1 MDKGAPQPNK
11 GTADR
16 LLGKLRLPA
25 ALCLAGTLTLGC
37 YYFFFVQNKY
47 NYLTGRDFRFLATIG
62 TQLES
67 SLLTRSRLLENQI
80 DVDALKNV
88 STPEERTAQLRGNL
102 ETFFETVNL
111 VDPPEPIPGFEKPR
125 LFLKRASH
133 ETWVHAFYTV
143 PVKEKKK
150 PLLHSSFKLQSLA
163 EPLFRSRKA
172 FDAVLLAD
180 SNGKVVYSQGDRDL
194 SVTSLNL
201 LLDKSNSIKT
211 RFKKDSVNPGRFL
224 HGSSES
230 YSVELNGREYRL
242 FVEPVNLPLHG
253 LKESDG
259 AVVPTVNGN
268 TVWLVCGLAP
278 KKEFLYKS
286 MATSS
291 ALLSTLMGL
300 LLLAALSWPF
310 LKLILISESQRV
322 SVFDVLLL
330 GVCTILGISV
340 ATLFLLHLWY
350 FEGLK
355 EDSKYQLE
363 AFARNMESNIR
374 TEIVA
379 AYKVM
384 RALEPEALKTAARRP
399 AGTQGVNEENL
410 LTRYPGAFK
419 EYPLAQT
426 FMLMNKDGGQVYRG
440 TVNKKAT
447 PRFPVRERAYFKR
460 ALSRNLWD
468 IHALGDGGA
477 KIPETASNA
486 DHTFYIESVVGWS
499 SGIRLA
505 MISKSLHPDI
515 SKEDSAPKVAGLA
528 IPMISIVD
536 PVLPPGFK
544 FAVLDSEDE
553 NGRVLFHSDSERNL
567 TEDFLVE
574 TDRDRRLR
582 SAVLAR
588 RAETMMVRYWGED
601 YLARV
606 APVRG
611 LPWTIVVLKDMRIPR
626 AVDVSWTSTTLLLLL
641 LYTGALI
648 ALVAMIL
655 GARPSY
661 RAEWVWPDPQSL
673 PEYRQL
679 IAVYL
684 LLITGSALAIWEMH
698 GSPQL
703 LGAVFVF
710 PALALVLTYLKLH
723 KKYPGRGIAMA
734 IGLIFLIALANAL
747 SQAYSETDTYS
758 AFLMISFILAA
769 SAAFIAGRPFPNP
782 WTRDASKEPPAEGA
796 DSVPP
801 RSATEGLDWRSV
813 AVPYRL
819 AGGLLLLL
827 ITVLPTMGFFKISYQ
842 LHSVSLLRHGQLKLA
857 LEMKKRANRA
867 SSMVDKVASASQKE
881 CLRKQR
887 LAVAGFRVTGPPV
900 APCTLKEELKGL
912 DIYAGAFY
920 GTHIALPSMF
930 IPATCRA
937 DCRCPREDDPKF
949 LPEVIE
955 GLLPRSSEPA
965 TEMRGFLHASASD
978 CSWHWSEKEGSE
990 PLSYWL
996 HSQDYPGGG
1005 IHLTSNP
1012 RQPLPTKKEDAYLAS
1027 MVEGLLPSGLVSLL
1041 FLGILAGL
1049 VTLVIL
1055 FISKRI
1061 FLIDLVEPLCFEKN
1075 DESPATIGRN
1085 LFLVGKSRSWQE
1097 DDQKFFRL
1105 RIVDLEDPEK
1115 GWPARRSEL
1124 LASKGV
1130 ILVDG
1135 FGHRLRDPEF
1145 NLKKLTLLEELVG
1158 LQERTVV
1165 VISAVSP
1172 ALLFS
1177 RERADKT
1184 VTTDSS
1190 PLSMERRWRNLLSL
1204 FTIAEDDLQGFL
1216 RRAQDSSDIQ
1226 SEVLRAE
1233 CGFHSHLLPIA
1244 RDLDRHRHQFSDEQ
1258 ILEEFGER
1266 AEGYYQALWASCSS
1280 EEQLVI
1286 EHLAEERLVNEK
1298 NRRVIRR
1305 LMARG
1310 FIRREPNFKLMNET
1324 FRRFVISSS
1333 HKAEVLAIEREAAP
1347 SAWDRLRT
1355 PLFTGLAASIIF
1367 FLATQQELL
1376 DGLAASL
1383 TGVTAGLP
1391 AILRLLHVFGGNR
1404 PDLSRLVGTK

>member
-1 MDKGAPQPNK
+1 MDKEATQPSK

-25 ALCLAGTLTLGC
+25 ALCLVGILTLGC

-67 SLLTRSRLLENQI
+67 SLQTRSRLLENQI
-80 DVDALKNV
+80 DREALKKAKTV
-88 STPEERTAQLRGNL
+88 KEKESQLRGNL
-102 ETFFETVNL
+102 ETSFETVKL
-111 VDPPEPIPGFEKPR
+111 VDATPQSASGFEKPR
-125 LFLKRASH
+125 LFLERASH
-133 ETWVHAFYTV
+133 ETWVHAYYTL
-143 PVKEKKK
+143 PVDKKKK

-180 SNGKVVYSQGDRDL
+180 SDGRVVYSQGDRDL

-211 RFKKDSVNPGRFL
+211 RFKKESVNPGRFL

-242 FVEPVNLPLHG
+242 FVEPVNLPLQG
-253 LKESDG
+253 LKSHDSH
-259 AVVPTVNGN
+259 VPVPDGN
-268 TVWLVCGLAP
+268 TVWLVCGLVP
-278 KKEFLYKS
+278 KREFLYKS

-310 LKLILISESQRV
+310 LKLVLIGESQRV

-340 ATLFLLHLWY
+340 ATLFLLHIGH
-350 FEGLK
+350 FGDLK

-363 AFARNMESNIR
+363 AFAGTMENNIR

-379 AYKVM
+379 AYKTL
-384 RALEPEALKTAARRP
+384 RALEPEALKKTAQRSE
-399 AGTQGVNEENL
+399 GIQGVNEENL
-410 LTRYPGAFK
+410 LAQYPAAFK
-419 EYPLAQT
+419 DYPLAQT

-440 TVNKKAT
+440 TVNKRAT
-447 PRFPVRERAYFKR
+447 PRFPVNERAYFKR
-460 ALSRNLWD
+460 ALSGDLWD
-468 IHALGDGGA
+468 IHALEEGGA
-477 KIPETASNA
+477 GIPEEPDA

-505 MISKSLHPDI
+505 MISKALDPDK
-515 SKEDSAPKVAGLA
+515 SKKDGDPKVAALSL
-528 IPMISIVD
+528 PMISLVD

-574 TDRDRRLR
+574 TDRNRRLR

-588 RAETMMVRYWGED
+588 RAETMEVRYWGED
-601 YLARV
+601 YMARV

-641 LYTGALI
+641 LYTGVLI
-648 ALVAMIL
+648 VLVAGVL

-684 LLITGSALAIWEMH
+684 LLILGSVLAIQTMQ
-698 GSPQL
+698 GSTQL
-703 LGAVFVF
+703 LGAMFVF
-710 PALALVLTYLKLH
+710 PALTLVLTYLKLH
-723 KKYPGRGIAMA
+723 KMNPGRGIALV
-734 IGLIFLIALANAL
+734 IGLSLLIPLATVL
-747 SQAYSETDTYS
+747 SQAYHETSTSS
-758 AFLMISFILAA
+758 ALLMIAFILAA
-769 SAAFIAGRPFPNP
+769 SAVLIAGRPFP
-782 WTRDASKEPPAEGA
+782 TLKELRASQDPQAEGVE
-796 DSVPP
+796 STPP
-801 RSATEGLDWRSV
+801 RLATEGLDWRSV
-813 AVPYRL
+813 AFPYRL
-819 AGGLLLLL
+819 GGGLLLLL
-827 ITVLPTMGFFKISYQ
+827 ITVLPTMGFFKVSYQ

-867 SSMVDKVASASQKE
+867 AKTVDKVASPERE
-881 CLRKQR
+881 CLQSQR
-887 LAVAGFRVTGPPV
+887 LAVPDSPV
-900 APCTLKEELKGL
+900 APCSLNRALNGL
-912 DIYAGAFY
+912 DIYASAFH
-920 GTHIALPSMF
+920 GTHVELPSMRT
-930 IPATCRA
+930 AAMCGA
-937 DCRCPREDDPKF
+937 DCRCTPEDSGPEF
-949 LPEVIE
+949 LPDFIE
-955 GLLPRSSEPA
+955 DRLPRSSEPA
-965 TEMRGFLHASASD
+965 AEMRELLHARASD
-978 CSWHWSEKEGSE
+978 CSWHWGEEERESS
-990 PLSYWL
+990 SYVL

-1012 RQPLPTKKEDAYLAS
+1012 RQPLPARPSGGSEKGVHLAS
-1027 MVEGLLPSGLVSLL
+1027 MVENLVPSGLAGLL
-1041 FLGILAGL
+1041 FLGLLGGL
-1049 VTLVIL
+1049 VALVIL

-1061 FLIDLVEPLCFEKN
+1061 FLIDLVEPLWFEKN
-1075 DESPATIGRN
+1075 DEGPATIGRN

-1097 DDQKFFRL
+1097 DDSKFFRL

-1135 FGHRLRDPEF
+1135 FEHRLRDPEF
-1145 NLKKLTLLEELVG
+1145 NLKKLALLEELVG
-1158 LQERTVV
+1158 LQERTIVV
-1165 VISAVSP
+1165 TSAVSP

-1177 RERADKT
+1177 RERKDDRDAPAAP
-1184 VTTDSS
+1184 S
-1190 PLSMERRWRNLLSL
+1190 PLSVERRWRNLLSL

-1216 RRAQDSSDIQ
+1216 KRAKESSGIQ

-1244 RDLDRHRHQFSDEQ
+1244 RDLDRHRLQFSDEQ

-1404 PDLSRLVGTK
+1404 PDFSRLMSSK

>member
-1 MDKGAPQPNK
+1 MDKEAPPPNK

-25 ALCLAGTLTLGC
+25 ALCLTGILTLGC

-67 SLLTRSRLLENQI
+67 SLQNRGRLLENQG
-80 DVDALKNV
+80 D
-88 STPEERTAQLRGNL
+88 L
-102 ETFFETVNL
+102 ETSFSTVKDL
-111 VDPPEPIPGFEKPR
+111 PPQSGSGFEKPR
-125 LFLKRASH
+125 LLLERASH
-133 ETWVHAFYTV
+133 ETWVHAYYS
-143 PVKEKKK
+143 PPGEEKK
-150 PLLHSSFKLQSLA
+150 LLRGSFKLQSLA

-172 FDAVLLAD
+172 FDTVLLAD
-180 SNGKVVYSQGDRDL
+180 STGKVVYSQGDRDL
-194 SVTSLNL
+194 SVTDLNL

-211 RFKKDSVNPGRFL
+211 RFKKESANPGRFL

-242 FVEPVNLPLHG
+242 FVEPVSLPMQG
-253 LKESDG
+253 LKSLDPDTPLSDG
-259 AVVPTVNGN
+259 NA
-268 TVWLVCGLAP
+268 VWLICGLVP

-310 LKLILISESQRV
+310 LKLVLIGESQRV

-340 ATLFLLHLWY
+340 ATLFVLHIWH
-350 FEGLK
+350 FEDLK
-355 EDSKYQLE
+355 EDSRHQLE
-363 AFARNMESNIR
+363 TLAGAMENNVR

-379 AYKVM
+379 AYKVLHALEL
-384 RALEPEALKTAARRP
+384 RALQKVAMLPK
-399 AGTQGVNEENL
+399 GTQGVDEENL
-410 LTRYPGAFK
+410 LAHDPESFK
-419 EYPLAQT
+419 AYPLAQI
-426 FMLMNKDGGQVYRG
+426 FILINKHGEQVYRG
-440 TVNKKAT
+440 TVNNKIT

-460 ALSRNLWD
+460 SMSRDLWD
-468 IHALGDGGA
+468 VRSLEKSGA
-477 KIPETASNA
+477 EISNKPPNA
-486 DHTFYIESVVGWS
+486 NNTFYIESVVGWS
-499 SGIRLA
+499 SGIRIA
-505 MISKSLHPDI
+505 MISKAIAPSTLKEHFQPKL
-515 SKEDSAPKVAGLA
+515 KEDSAPKVAALA
-528 IPMISIVD
+528 IPMISLVE

-601 YLARV
+601 YMARV
-606 APVRG
+606 APVQG

-641 LYTGALI
+641 LYTGVLI
-648 ALVAMIL
+648 ALVAGVL

-684 LLITGSALAIWEMH
+684 LLIAGSALAVWGMR
-698 GSPQL
+698 GSKQL
-703 LGAVFVF
+703 LGVAFAF
-710 PALALVLTYLKLH
+710 PALTLVLTYLKLH
-723 KKYPGRGIAMA
+723 KKNLGRGIALVLGLMLL
-734 IGLIFLIALANAL
+734 IGLASALFQADRERNAH
-747 SQAYSETDTYS
+747 S
-758 AFLMISFILAA
+758 ALLMISFILAA
-769 SAAFIAGRPFPNP
+769 SAVGVAGRPFPNP
-782 WTRDASKEPPAEGA
+782 WPFKTSRASDAEVK
-796 DSVPP
+796 DSAPP
-801 RSATEGLDWRSV
+801 RLAIEGLDWRSV

-827 ITVLPTMGFFKISYQ
+827 ITVLPTMSFFKVSYQ
-842 LHSVSLLRHGQLKLA
+842 LHAVSLLRHGQLKMA

-867 SSMVDKVASASQKE
+867 ARALDKVASPERE
-881 CLRKQR
+881 CLQQQR
-887 LAVAGFRVTGPPV
+887 LAVAGSPV
-900 APCTLKEELKGL
+900 RPCSQKKELNGL
-912 DIYAGAFY
+912 DIYAGAFH
-920 GTHIALPSMF
+920 GTRVELPSMRNA
-930 IPATCRA
+930 ATCGA
-937 DCRCPREDDPKF
+937 ACRCTPEDTGPEF
-949 LPEVIE
+949 LPDFIE
-955 GLLPRSSEPA
+955 ALLPRSSEPA
-965 TEMRGFLHASASD
+965 AEMRELLHARASD
-978 CSWHWSEKEGSE
+978 CSWHWNEGKSS
-990 PLSYWL
+990 SYVL
-996 HSQDYPGGG
+996 HSRDYPGGS
-1005 IHLTSNP
+1005 IHLDSHP
-1012 RQPLPTKKEDAYLAS
+1012 RQPVSPANQRGGVKKEEKLHLAS
-1027 MVEGLLPSGLVSLL
+1027 MVGDLLPSGL
-1041 FLGILAGL
+1041 AGL
-1049 VTLVIL
+1049 LSLSALGGLVALVIL

-1075 DESPATIGRN
+1075 DEGPTTIGRN
-1085 LFLVGKSRSWQE
+1085 LFLVGRNRSWQE
-1097 DDQKFFRL
+1097 DDQKFFRF

-1115 GWPARRSEL
+1115 GWPARRAEL

-1135 FGHRLRDPEF
+1135 FEHRLRDPEF
-1145 NLKKLTLLEELVG
+1145 NLKKLALLEELVG
-1158 LQERTVV
+1158 LQERTIV

-1177 RERADKT
+1177 RERKADRDT
-1184 VTTDSS
+1184 PADPSS
-1190 PLSMERRWRNLLSL
+1190 LSVERRWRNLLSL
-1204 FTIAEDDLQGFL
+1204 FTIAEDDFQGFL
-1216 RRAQDSSDIQ
+1216 NRAKESSGIE

-1404 PDLSRLVGTK
+1404 PDFSRLMSSK

>member
-1 MDKGAPQPNK
+1 MDKEATQPNK

-25 ALCLAGTLTLGC
+25 ALCLVGILTLGC
-37 YYFFFVQNKY
+37 YYFFFVQDKY
-47 NYLTGRDFRFLATIG
+47 SYLTGRDFRFLAAIG

-67 SLLTRSRLLENQI
+67 SLQTRSRLLENQI
-80 DVDALKNV
+80 DREALEQISEISEKD
-88 STPEERTAQLRGNL
+88 RQLQRDL
-102 ETFFETVNL
+102 ESSFDTVKL
-111 VDPPEPIPGFEKPR
+111 VPPPSPAYEKPH
-125 LFLKRASH
+125 LFLERASH
-133 ETWVHAFYTV
+133 ETWVHAYYTV
-143 PVKEKKK
+143 PVEGK
-150 PLLHSSFKLQSLA
+150 PLLHGSFKLQSLA

-180 SNGKVVYSQGDRDL
+180 ANGRVVYSQGDRDL
-194 SVTSLNL
+194 SVTSLTL

-211 RFKKDSVNPGRFL
+211 RFKKESVNPGRFL

-242 FVEPVNLPLHG
+242 FVEPVSLPMEE
-253 LKESDG
+253 LKRDEFGMPVSGGD
-259 AVVPTVNGN
+259 
-268 TVWLVCGLAP
+268 TVWLVCGLVP

-286 MATSS
+286 MATSP

-310 LKLILISESQRV
+310 LKLMLIGESQRI
-322 SVFDVLLL
+322 SIFDVLLL

-340 ATLFLLHLWY
+340 ATLFLLHVWH
-350 FEGLK
+350 FTGLK

-363 AFARNMESNIR
+363 TFARTMENNVR

-379 AYKVM
+379 AYHTL
-384 RALEPEALKTAARRP
+384 RALEPEVL
-399 AGTQGVNEENL
+399 GTILCQADKEVTENNL
-410 LTRYPGAFK
+410 LSKYHAAFEDYSLVQSFVLIK
-419 EYPLAQT
+419 RNGDQL
-426 FMLMNKDGGQVYRG
+426 YRG
-440 TVNKKAT
+440 TVNEKAT
-447 PRFPVRERAYFKR
+447 PRFRVRERAYFKR
-460 ALSRNLWD
+460 ALSGDLWD
-468 IHALGDGGA
+468 IQGLAKDGTKVFRG
-477 KIPETASNA
+477 THRA

-505 MISKSLHPDI
+505 MISKALRPEI
-515 SKEDSAPKVAGLA
+515 SQDDGDPKVAALS
-528 IPMISIVD
+528 IPMISLVD

-588 RAETMMVRYWGED
+588 RAETMEIRYWGED
-601 YLARV
+601 YMARV
-606 APVRG
+606 EPVRG
-611 LPWTIVVLKDMRIPR
+611 LPWTIVVLKDMGIPR
-626 AVDVSWTSTTLLLLL
+626 AIDVSWTSMTLLLLL

-648 ALVAMIL
+648 ALVAGIL

-673 PEYRQL
+673 SEYRQL

-684 LLITGSALAIWEMH
+684 LLVLSSVLAIRGMQ
-698 GSPQL
+698 GSTQL
-703 LGAVFVF
+703 LGATFVF
-710 PALALVLTYLKLH
+710 PALTLVLTYLKLH
-723 KKYPGRGIAMA
+723 KENPGRGIALV
-734 IGLIFLIALANAL
+734 IGLLLLIPLATFL
-747 SQAYSETDTYS
+747 SQAYRETNTSS
-758 AFLMISFILAA
+758 ALLIISFILAA
-769 SAAFIAGRPFPNP
+769 SAVFVTGRPFPAFRKLRAAKDP
-782 WTRDASKEPPAEGA
+782 QAGRG
-796 DSVPP
+796 DSAPP
-801 RSATEGLDWRSV
+801 RLATEGLDWRAV

-827 ITVLPTMGFFKISYQ
+827 VTVLPTMGFFKVSYH
-842 LHSVSLLRHGQLKLA
+842 LHSVSLVRHGQLKLA
-857 LEMKKRANRA
+857 LEMKKRASRA
-867 SSMVDKVASASQKE
+867 ARAADKVAPPERE
-881 CLRKQR
+881 CLQQQR
-887 LAVAGFRVTGPPV
+887 LAVADSPV
-900 APCTLKEELKGL
+900 APCSLNRALNGL
-912 DIYAGAFY
+912 DVYASAFY
-920 GTHIALPSMF
+920 GTRVVLPSMRT
-930 IPATCRA
+930 AAMCGA
-937 DCRCPREDDPKF
+937 DCLCKPEETGPEL
-949 LPEVIE
+949 LPEFIADH
-955 GLLPRSSEPA
+955 LPRSSEPA
-965 TEMRGFLHASASD
+965 AEMRELLHAKASD
-978 CSWHWSEKEGSE
+978 CSWHWNEDKDE
-990 PLSYWL
+990 LSSYVL
-996 HSQDYPGGG
+996 HSRDYPGGG
-1005 IHLTSNP
+1005 IHLTSSP
-1012 RQPLPTKKEDAYLAS
+1012 RQPDPIARSGGAEKGVHLAS
-1027 MVEGLLPSGLVSLL
+1027 MVGNLLPSGLAGLL
-1041 FLGILAGL
+1041 FLGGLGGL
-1049 VTLVIL
+1049 VALVIL

-1061 FLIDLVEPLCFEKN
+1061 FLIDLVEPLCLEKN
-1075 DESPATIGRN
+1075 DDESPATIGRN
-1085 LFLVGKSRSWQE
+1085 LFLVGRSRRWQE
-1097 DDQKFFRL
+1097 DDNKFFRL

-1115 GWPARRSEL
+1115 GWPARRPEL
-1124 LASKGV
+1124 LASKSV

-1135 FGHRLRDPEF
+1135 FEHRLRDPEF
-1145 NLKKLTLLEELVG
+1145 SLKKLALLEELVG

-1177 RERADKT
+1177 REKSDRT

-1190 PLSMERRWRNLLSL
+1190 PLSVERRWRNLLSL

-1216 RRAQDSSDIQ
+1216 KRAGDSSDIQ

-1233 CGFHSHLLPIA
+1233 CGFNSHLLPIA

-1266 AEGYYQALWASCSS
+1266 AEGYYQALWSSCPS

-1347 SAWDRLRT
+1347 SAWDRIRT

-1391 AILRLLHVFGGNR
+1391 AILRLLQVFGGNR
-1404 PDLSRLVGTK
+1404 SDLSRLMNTK